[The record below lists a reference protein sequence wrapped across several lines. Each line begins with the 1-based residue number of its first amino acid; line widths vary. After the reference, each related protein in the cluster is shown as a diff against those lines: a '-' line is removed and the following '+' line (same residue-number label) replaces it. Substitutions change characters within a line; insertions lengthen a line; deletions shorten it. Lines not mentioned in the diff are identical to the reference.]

1 MNKVQTD
8 FEKRWPGVRTIAF
21 TPAAARKF
29 TAKTTKAVARG
40 EWFLIR
46 KSLIPPF
53 DSENSE
59 ARF

>member
-46 KSLIPPF
+46 KSLIPPL
-53 DSENSE
+53 
-59 ARF
+59 